1 MGGLSL
7 LFTRLGEEPEEKA
20 PTPAVQKAATGL
32 WGESNYRMCLRFCK
46 FRGLRPRSLREATG

>member
-7 LFTRLGEEPEEKA
+7 LFAWLVEEPEEKA
-20 PTPAVQKAATGL
+20 PTPAVQKAVTGL

-46 FRGLRPRSLREATG
+46 FRGLGPRCFREAAG